1 MPVVPL
7 EIGSHIKT
15 EKWLMVQALVD
26 SGADATMI
34 PVRYLRQ
41 LGAVPVNKRRVV
53 DARGISYQVEVYVV
67 ALRVGPYQHPA
78 VEILAN
84 RQSHDV
90 LLGRNILTGRQ
101 DVAVNSRG
109 QRCGVDHAVWCFRE
123 PIPDWHTLQQPG

>member
-1 MPVVPL
+1 MVFTYEYNTAYAGPAMPVVSL

-15 EKWLMVQALVD
+15 EKWLTVQALVD
-26 SGADATMI
+26 LGADATMI

-41 LGAVPVNKRRVV
+41 LGAEPVNKRRVV
-53 DARGISYQVEVYVV
+53 DASGISYQVEVYVV

-90 LLGRNILTGRQ
+90 LLGRNILNHMI
-101 DVAVNSRG
+101 V
-109 QRCGVDHAVWCFRE
+109 
-123 PIPDWHTLQQPG
+123 TLNGLAYMVEISD